1 MSGSKSLALAISI
14 NSNTGNDNLSPCIDT
29 TRLSAHV
36 IRNHLFNPTSGTTVD
51 FVADTA
57 KRGGSS
63 PAKYVTKPVILENAS
78 TAVDVRISAYIHST
92 AEVEMYFRLSDAA
105 DARNM
110 QEIVWTPFNS
120 DGSPDKAIKPE
131 DDDKTFKEYQYSASD
146 LTPFTAFQLKL
157 VMKGT
162 NSAYPPRVKDL
173 RGIALA
179 I

>member
-1 MSGSKSLALAISI
+1 
-14 NSNTGNDNLSPCIDT
+14 
-29 TRLSAHV
+29 
-36 IRNHLFNPTSGTTVD
+36 
-51 FVADTA
+51 
-57 KRGGSS
+57 
-63 PAKYVTKPVILENAS
+63 
-78 TAVDVRISAYIHST
+78 
-92 AEVEMYFRLSDAA
+92 MYYRLSDAT

-120 DGSPDKAIKPE
+120 DGSPDTEMKPI
-131 DDDKTFKEYQYSASD
+131 DDDQTFREYQYSDTD
-146 LTPFTAFQLKL
+146 LTPFTAFQIKL

>member
-1 MSGSKSLALAISI
+1 
-14 NSNTGNDNLSPCIDT
+14 
-29 TRLSAHV
+29 
-36 IRNHLFNPTSGTTVD
+36 
-51 FVADTA
+51 
-57 KRGGSS
+57 
-63 PAKYVTKPVILENAS
+63 
-78 TAVDVRISAYIHST
+78 
-92 AEVEMYFRLSDAA
+92 MYFRLSDAT

-120 DGSPDKAIKPE
+120 DGSPDTAVKSE
-131 DDDKTFKEYQYSASD
+131 DDDRTFKEYQYSGSD